1 MRLDTI
7 LRKTQAELKA
17 ALIPEL
23 KSLGYSVRVSKGFIY
38 ARGTLPVL
46 LVAHLDTVHPKP
58 VQRICTSNDGNILM
72 SPEGIG
78 GDDRAGV
85 YMILQLLQ
93 KHHCHVLFCEDE
105 ESGGQGALA
114 FVNSGIKPS
123 VNYILELD
131 RRGEKDAVF
140 YSCNNPEFTD
150 FVCSFGFEEEFGSF
164 SDISIIAPALGIAAV
179 NLSCGYE
186 HAHTRHEIINLA
198 HLRKNIQRVSNMLAT
213 PSEPFNYVEGLSF
226 DSNFPDLISLSPAPN
241 QSYALSPSGCMIEGG
256 DRIYVDHRGAPYEYY
271 EELGVAV
278 ALPGY
283 SVWTPSGLPVRYNAR
298 LAQTTPVVP
307 YEYVISEY

>member
-46 LVAHLDTVHPKP
+46 LFAHLDTVHKEP
-58 VQRICTSNDGNILM
+58 VRRICTSNDGNILM

-164 SDISIIAPALGIAAV
+164 SDISIIAD
-179 NLSCGYE
+179 
-186 HAHTRHEIINLA
+186 
-198 HLRKNIQRVSNMLAT
+198 RK
-213 PSEPFNYVEGLSF
+213 
-226 DSNFPDLISLSPAPN
+226 
-241 QSYALSPSGCMIEGG
+241 
-256 DRIYVDHRGAPYEYY
+256 
-271 EELGVAV
+271 
-278 ALPGY
+278 
-283 SVWTPSGLPVRYNAR
+283 SVV
-298 LAQTTPVVP
+298 
-307 YEYVISEY
+307 